1 MVVMV
6 LVKAVWLFWVAVMW
20 VVVGVS
26 GLVVALVCVL
36 VGVVWVVVVM
46 WVGVVYSRNWR
57 KVAWMWVG

>member
-36 VGVVWVVVVM
+36 VGWFG
-46 WVGVVYSRNWR
+46 WW
-57 KVAWMWVG
+57 W